1 MGDMKKN
8 ILRKGTVLGIIMLF
22 LGISI
27 IPNITGDVGNKKEDM
42 QINEQKSTSSS
53 TTDWWP
59 MFGHD
64 PSHTRYSSSTTPDTC
79 YLLWNITLG
88 YYEWLHSS
96 PAVADGKVYIASY
109 RGIVYCLS
117 ADTGAKIW
125 SYTTGSVV
133 VSSPAVAD
141 GKVYIASY
149 DNKVYCL
156 NADTGAKI
164 WSYTTGSTV
173 YSSPVVADG
182 KVYIGSD
189 DNKVYC
195 LNADTGAKIWE
206 NTTDRVVSSPAVA
219 DGKVYISTYYGIVCC
234 LNAGTGE
241 KIWDN
246 TLGGVSISSPAVAD
260 GKVYIGYFHNVYCL
274 NAGTGAKIWSY
285 TTGDDVESS
294 PAVADGKVYIGSDD
308 NKVYCLNADTGA
320 KIWSYTTGSRV
331 ESSPAVADGKVYI
344 GSDDHN
350 VYCLNADTG
359 AKIWDYT
366 TGSIVFSGP
375 VVADGKVYLG
385 SYYDMGVYC
394 FGEGGGNHHTKA
406 NWGDD
411 GQFGD
416 DGWVYLQYIN
426 NKHKYILSTN
436 TAKASNQAF
445 LWLALPIESTSW
457 ASVGIKYIPQKTG
470 EAYIIMQGDY
480 SGFIYMALLNLGG
493 GDGWVDI
500 SLHVVEK
507 DLYIPEVNEGE
518 TYQIFYY
525 QAEVSFRSF
534 DDEFLVPSKGLSIY
548 FQEGIEYLIYLKVK
562 THIAI
567 NKGPGTHTSTG
578 LYWVDFASRGT
589 FFSLPLYNNHVKFSS
604 IDIQYV

>member
-117 ADTGAKIW
+117 
-125 SYTTGSVV
+125 
-133 VSSPAVAD
+133 
-141 GKVYIASY
+141 
-149 DNKVYCL
+149 
-156 NADTGAKI
+156 
-164 WSYTTGSTV
+164 
-173 YSSPVVADG
+173 
-182 KVYIGSD
+182 
-189 DNKVYC
+189 
-195 LNADTGAKIWE
+195 
-206 NTTDRVVSSPAVA
+206 
-219 DGKVYISTYYGIVCC
+219 
-234 LNAGTGE
+234 
-241 KIWDN
+241 
-246 TLGGVSISSPAVAD
+246 
-260 GKVYIGYFHNVYCL
+260 
-274 NAGTGAKIWSY
+274 
-285 TTGDDVESS
+285 
-294 PAVADGKVYIGSDD
+294 
-308 NKVYCLNADTGA
+308 ADTGA

>member
-88 YYEWLHSS
+88 YYEWLH
-96 PAVADGKVYIASY
+96 
-109 RGIVYCLS
+109 
-117 ADTGAKIW
+117 
-125 SYTTGSVV
+125 
-133 VSSPAVAD
+133 
-141 GKVYIASY
+141 
-149 DNKVYCL
+149 
-156 NADTGAKI
+156 
-164 WSYTTGSTV
+164 
-173 YSSPVVADG
+173 
-182 KVYIGSD
+182 
-189 DNKVYC
+189 
-195 LNADTGAKIWE
+195 
-206 NTTDRVVSSPAVA
+206 
-219 DGKVYISTYYGIVCC
+219 
-234 LNAGTGE
+234 
-241 KIWDN
+241 
-246 TLGGVSISSPAVAD
+246 
-260 GKVYIGYFHNVYCL
+260 
-274 NAGTGAKIWSY
+274 
-285 TTGDDVESS
+285 
-294 PAVADGKVYIGSDD
+294 
-308 NKVYCLNADTGA
+308 
-320 KIWSYTTGSRV
+320 
-331 ESSPAVADGKVYI
+331 SSPAVADGKVYI